1 MSRVP
6 DVFEI
11 GEDEGLPGI
20 EADGDDVLDVLVGEA
35 VGLLQGEI
43 LPQELLIVGHLDHQ
57 RDVEGVLQVPARRVQ
72 SSVLGQS
79 GACAMCVV
87 CGALCRVEW
96 VRTW

>member
-1 MSRVP
+1 VSRVP

-35 VGLLQGEI
+35 MGLLQGEI

-57 RDVEGVLQVPARRVQ
+57 RDVEGVLQVPARVQ
-72 SSVLGQS
+72 SSVLTSRVQ
-79 GACAMCVV
+79 CVSCGV
-87 CGALCRVEW
+87 CGVEW